1 MANTGETLKKEMAEQ
16 LIELL
21 KDKEFKHELIDAI
34 NKDIDIPVLN
44 EKTEK
49 KVFNS
54 LYKVLVNQVENV
66 LHKKVL

>member
-54 LYKVLVNQVENV
+54 LYKVMVDQVENV
-66 LHKKVL
+66 LNKKLL